1 MSSALAI
8 ERGVNLGECEQRER
22 SCSFTPE
29 RIQDICVFC
38 DEFDLSKGTGLF
50 YELFPEFVGEK
61 QVLEETRH
69 HVLLPDIG
77 PLTQDYLLVV
87 SKEHVPSFAS
97 LPTDYHDD
105 YRLLVE
111 KVIHKMGN
119 LHPGKQPLIFEHGVG
134 TVNGQFIRCGG
145 CGRTDHAHLHVL
157 PIGEKKH
164 DGLLNS
170 LSAQVKAKYDFEE
183 YNVSDST
190 DLQELGFISK
200 GRPYL
205 MVGNQ
210 RESKT
215 FVQND
220 INEIPSQYIRAFL
233 GNHLDIAEH
242 NWKILLAENL
252 RLAGE
257 RIGKTIADWK

>member
-1 MSSALAI
+1 MSQALAI
-8 ERGVNLGECEQRER
+8 ERGLNLGTRGQRER
-22 SCSFTPE
+22 SCSFAPE

-50 YELFPEFVGEK
+50 YELFPEFAGEK
-61 QVLEETRH
+61 QVIEETRN

-77 PLTQDYLLVV
+77 PLAQDHLLVV

-105 YRLLVE
+105 YRSLVE

-157 PIGEKKH
+157 PIDEKKH
-164 DGLLNS
+164 DGLLDE
-170 LSAQVKAKYDFEE
+170 LSAQVGAEYDFEK
-183 YNVSDST
+183 YHIADPI

-205 MVGNQ
+205 MVGS
-210 RESKT
+210 RRGGKAY
-215 FVQND
+215 VQND
-220 INEIPSQYIRAFL
+220 TNEIPSQYIRAFL
-233 GNHLDIAEH
+233 GNYLGIADH
-242 NWKILLAENL
+242 NWKILLAENP

-257 RIGKTIADWK
+257 RIGKTIVDWG